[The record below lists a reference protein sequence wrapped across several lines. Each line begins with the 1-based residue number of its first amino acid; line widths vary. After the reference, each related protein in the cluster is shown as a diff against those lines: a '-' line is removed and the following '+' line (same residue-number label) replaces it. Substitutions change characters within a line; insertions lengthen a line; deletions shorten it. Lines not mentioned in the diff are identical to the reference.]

1 MRRLNQSKKR
11 KFNMA
16 RPKKDG
22 AYINYYVDRE
32 LVKKLRDYAEDKGQT
47 MTTALERILRDYLE
61 RSESPAEKNVD
72 SRK

>member
-1 MRRLNQSKKR
+1 
-11 KFNMA
+11 MA

-32 LVKKLRDYAEDKGQT
+32 LVEKLRDYAEDKGQT
-47 MTTALERILRDYLE
+47 MTTALERILKDYLDKTG
-61 RSESPAEKNVD
+61 RTDQSPTKKNVD

>member
-1 MRRLNQSKKR
+1 
-11 KFNMA
+11 MA

-32 LVKKLRDYAEDKGQT
+32 LVEKLRDYAEDKGQT
-47 MTTALERILRDYLE
+47 MTTAIERILKDYLDKTG
-61 RSESPAEKNVD
+61 RTDQSPTKKNVE

>member
-1 MRRLNQSKKR
+1 
-11 KFNMA
+11 MA